1 MIRVLLVTANSIEGL
16 TQAEAV
22 WFGKVLQARPGL
34 LEQVPKTVLDLL
46 SDSLFEAVDLCERDA
61 SSFRDRPLRFFA

>member
-1 MIRVLLVTANSIEGL
+1 MIETLVITANSIDGL

-34 LEQVPKTVLDLL
+34 LEQVPKTVVDLLLDSLSDTLDLR
-46 SDSLFEAVDLCERDA
+46 ERDA
-61 SSFRDRPLRFFA
+61 SSFRDRPLRFFT

>member
-1 MIRVLLVTANSIEGL
+1 MTANSIEGL

-46 SDSLFEAVDLCERDA
+46 SDSLFEAVDLRERDA
-61 SSFRDRPLRFFA
+61 SSFRDRPLRFFVY